1 MPHQYR
7 TSRGAIIEWRTSEA
21 EPSTTGT
28 AAPRFPQQLVTRG
41 QGRARI
47 GWKKQTE
54 APTFNA
60 AWAAGSN
67 VVIGGGAR

>member
-21 EPSTTGT
+21 EPDAGT
-28 AAPRFPQQLVTRG
+28 AAPRFAQQLVTRG
-41 QGRARI
+41 QGRARV

-54 APTFNA
+54 APSFNA
-60 AWAAGSN
+60 AWTVGSN
-67 VVIGGGAR
+67 VVIGGGVR